1 MHEFVSTFVF
11 FFTVI
16 DPIGTIPVFIAL
28 TRNLSEIERR
38 RIAIR
43 STVIAAVVLVFFVL
57 AVELLLSMMGIPLAA
72 FQIAGGA
79 VLFLFALSMIFGE
92 SKPEEELNRVGGD
105 ADAAVFPLAIPS
117 IASPG
122 AMLAAVMLT
131 DKDRF
136 DLWEQLFTTSIL
148 LLVLGITLVLMLW
161 ATRIHRLIGNSG
173 ASVLSR
179 IMGLILSSAAVAS
192 MLAGIDAYFSLR

>member
-1 MHEFVSTFVF
+1 MRDFVSTFVF

-28 TRNLSEIERR
+28 TQNFSEIERR

-43 STVIAAVVLVFFVL
+43 STIIAAVVLVFFVL
-57 AVELLLSMMGIPLAA
+57 AVELLLSVMSIPLAA
-72 FQIAGGA
+72 FQIAGGV

-92 SKPEEELNRVGGD
+92 SKPEEELRVD
-105 ADAAVFPLAIPS
+105 SAADAAVFPLAIPP

>member
-1 MHEFVSTFVF
+1 LRDFASTFVF

-28 TRNLSEIERR
+28 TRSFSESARR

-43 STVIAAVVLVFFVL
+43 STVIAAAVLVFFVL
-57 AVELLLSMMGIPLAA
+57 AVELVLSLMGIPLAA

-79 VLFLFALSMIFGE
+79 VLFLFALSMIFGA
-92 SKPEEELNRVGGD
+92 SKPEDELSKAD
-105 ADAAVFPLAIPS
+105 AAADAAVFPLAIPS

-136 DLWEQLFTTSIL
+136 NLWEQLFTTSIL
-148 LLVLGITLVLMLW
+148 LLVLAITLLLMLW
-161 ATRIHRLIGNSG
+161 ATRIHRLIGNTG

-192 MLAGIDAYFSLR
+192 MLAGIDAYFSIQ

>member
-1 MHEFVSTFVF
+1 LHEFVSTFVF

-57 AVELLLSMMGIPLAA
+57 SVELLLSMMGIPLAA

-92 SKPEEELNRVGGD
+92 SKPEEELNRVGSD

-161 ATRIHRLIGNSG
+161 ATRIYRLIGNSG

>member
-1 MHEFVSTFVF
+1 MRDFVSTFVF

-28 TRNLSEIERR
+28 TQNFSEIERR

-43 STVIAAVVLVFFVL
+43 STIIAAVVLVFFVL
-57 AVELLLSMMGIPLAA
+57 AVELLLSVMSIPLAA
-72 FQIAGGA
+72 FQIAGGV

-92 SKPEEELNRVGGD
+92 SKPEEELRVD
-105 ADAAVFPLAIPS
+105 SAADAAVFPLAIPS

-148 LLVLGITLVLMLW
+148 LLVLGITWVLMLW